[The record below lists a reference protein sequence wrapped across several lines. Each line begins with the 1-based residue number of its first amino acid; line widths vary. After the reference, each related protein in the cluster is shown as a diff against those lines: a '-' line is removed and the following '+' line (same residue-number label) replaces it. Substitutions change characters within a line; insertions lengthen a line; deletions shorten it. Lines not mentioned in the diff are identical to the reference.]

1 MSEGNA
7 VGWFAVN
14 ALSAALLFLVLIFF
28 DPLRVL
34 ANDRNGAA
42 LLMTGLTVVAA
53 LLGAS
58 SFRTKPGR
66 VGAIGGVVLLVLIG
80 LGWAFFS
87 ISWTSPTPTPGPG
100 QVAPAGGGPG

>member
-1 MSEGNA
+1 MREGNA

-34 ANDRNGAA
+34 ANDGKGAA
-42 LLMTGLTVVAA
+42 LLMTGLAVLAV

-58 SFRTKPGR
+58 SFRTTPGR
-66 VGAIGGVVLLVLIG
+66 VGTIGGVILLVLIG

-87 ISWTSPTPTPGPG
+87 ISGPASNPNPGPPA
-100 QVAPAGGGPG
+100 VAPAGGGPG